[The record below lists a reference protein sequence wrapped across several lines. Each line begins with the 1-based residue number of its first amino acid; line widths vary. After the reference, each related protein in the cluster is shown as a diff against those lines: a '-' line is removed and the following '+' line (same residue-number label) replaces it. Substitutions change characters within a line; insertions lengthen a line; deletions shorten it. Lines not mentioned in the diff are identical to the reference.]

1 MKKEATF
8 KEETF
13 EKDGHILDILDKN
26 EVELEEIDIIV
37 DEAVEEV
44 AEEIEEELE
53 ELEIEELAADRADR
67 FDSIKAYLKEI
78 GRIKLLKPDEE
89 LEIARKI
96 QDEHDEEARKVLIRT
111 NLRLVVSIAKRYN
124 GRGLS
129 FLDLIQEGNIGLMK
143 AVEKYDYKKGY
154 KFSTYA
160 TWWIRQAITRA
171 IADQSRSIRLPVH
184 VVETINKLKKI
195 SKMFMQENKRKPSEE
210 ELATLSEFPINK
222 IRELVKISQLP
233 ISLETPI
240 GDDDSNN
247 LSDIVEGDSAKN
259 PEEKV
264 LADLL
269 REDLERVLSSFLTE
283 REQMVLRLRFG
294 LHDGMPRT
302 LEEVGHVY
310 NVTRERIRQIESK
323 ALEKLRQ
330 QTKNSHIASYLA

>member
-1 MKKEATF
+1 MKNTHEFDKDTNIVDLLEKTDIAIDDLEIVPASATEEVNPEALAD
-8 KEETF
+8 EIEA
-13 EKDGHILDILDKN
+13 ELN
-26 EVELEEIDIIV
+26 ENIEEIVSDSS
-37 DEAVEEV
+37 EK
-44 AEEIEEELE
+44 
-53 ELEIEELAADRADR
+53 

-78 GRIKLLKPDEE
+78 GRIKLLTAEE
-89 LEIARKI
+89 EIDIARRI
-96 QDEHDEEARKVLIRT
+96 EEQHDEEARKQLIRA

-143 AVEKYDYKKGY
+143 AVEKYDSKKGY
-154 KFSTYA
+154 KFSTYS

-195 SKMFMQENKRKPSEE
+195 TKMFMQEHKRKPSEE
-210 ELATLSEFPINK
+210 ELAELSELPTSK
-222 IRELVKISQLP
+222 IRELVKIAQLP
-233 ISLETPI
+233 LSLETPI

-247 LSDIVEGDSAKN
+247 LSDIVESDESKN

-269 REDLERVLSSFLTE
+269 KEDLEKVLTSFLSE

-294 LHDGMPRT
+294 LYDGMPRT

-323 ALEKLRQ
+323 AIEKLRL
-330 QTKNSHIASYLA
+330 QTRNSHIASYIM